1 MQVLMK
7 LKHIFQDEVYKK
19 IDIKLVSLESIFH
32 HGSNNAA
39 YVLYDRDIVV
49 LFIWSRF
56 TLKCGKIN

>member
-1 MQVLMK
+1 MK
-7 LKHIFQDEVYKK
+7 YIKK
-19 IDIKLVSLESIFH
+19 FDIKLVSLESIFQH
-32 HGSNNAA
+32 DSNNAA